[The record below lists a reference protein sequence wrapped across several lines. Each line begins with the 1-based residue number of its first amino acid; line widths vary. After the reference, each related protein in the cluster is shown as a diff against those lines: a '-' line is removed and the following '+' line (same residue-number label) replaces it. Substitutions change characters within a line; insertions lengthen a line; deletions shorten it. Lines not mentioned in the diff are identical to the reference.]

1 MSLASQRLH
10 NLDIRCDCDFCMTN
24 FDYEE
29 RLGVF
34 KSSITGTNFDINI
47 NNNHNLHPCKLD
59 CVIYLITCS
68 NCGIQYVGKT
78 KQKLVQRFRGHKHC
92 SKMKKDQ
99 ILYKHFNTDCK
110 FENAKF
116 RIIERTNEN
125 DLLSR
130 EDYWMKKLMSIYP
143 FGLNDQ
149 VSQIGNM
156 TRQNFVNFN
165 FIDPFYRYP
174 ETRRHR
180 SHGYR
185 KNKKTPLNVDTVI
198 SDLKFLYNNYEIKKC
213 IDVMKGTNKKLL
225 TNILQKVLL
234 ASDQFDRRFIDII
247 SAYVGHSRKYSKLS
261 KTFDN
266 NKIRVKLEYSSKIID
281 LINIHSLLSSNKIK
295 SKIPQNYKKHKIE
308 IIHKYNKPIGNI
320 ICNYNKFLENLNE
333 QDILNNNRCIC
344 ERNNSHDKIRE
355 FIYAPAGHVVT
366 GDLNILDSLEN
377 YNQLKQVMKFGY
389 KYRLQEQNVTWNKIK
404 QNLLDMINNIKNSLI
419 NKNNGSD
426 EDLIDWENSLKRMLN
441 NKIGSLQ
448 NSHNLKS
455 FDFGINFKLLK
466 KQIDNIHKH
475 FVITTVDKASNNF
488 AIICKKFYTNQMKN
502 ELGIGHNGIEGNE
515 VYVPC
520 NNSSIDDTIE
530 EQCNNIERIHKDVNI
545 NNKNIPKL
553 FMNPKFH
560 KRPYK
565 YRFIAGASNA
575 VTKDLAV
582 DVNLCLKLMKKIHK
596 GYCKSIFNRTGYNFY
611 WSVDN
616 SNEVLDKL
624 KNVNNPS
631 SVYSYD
637 FATLYTNLP
646 LESVRDEIF
655 ELIDRYFDINLR
667 KGEKYI
673 ALNRYLGKSWFSSSN
688 SNNSFSRE
696 KLKEAL
702 EYLLFNSYVK
712 FGPYVFKQTKGIPM
726 GGNASPLIAD
736 LFLANLEF
744 KYMEKLVNT
753 KRNDINYNR
762 NIRLAKKLSNNCRYI
777 DDILVCNMTDINE
790 FLHYASEIYPNS
802 IPLTAGNPNQLKDT
816 FLDVDMHIEEN
827 HFNTKIYH
835 KVDDFNFDVISFP
848 FPTSNISDYVT
859 YNSFYSQLVRY
870 AFICSRFEYFAER
883 CKKLTDYL
891 VLRGFEKHKFKNYF
905 DKFVVNFYD
914 ILKLKYDMDNIKRFS
929 IAQFQ

>member
-1 MSLASQRLH
+1 
-10 NLDIRCDCDFCMTN
+10 
-24 FDYEE
+24 
-29 RLGVF
+29 
-34 KSSITGTNFDINI
+34 
-47 NNNHNLHPCKLD
+47 
-59 CVIYLITCS
+59 
-68 NCGIQYVGKT
+68 
-78 KQKLVQRFRGHKHC
+78 
-92 SKMKKDQ
+92 
-99 ILYKHFNTDCK
+99 
-110 FENAKF
+110 
-116 RIIERTNEN
+116 
-125 DLLSR
+125 
-130 EDYWMKKLMSIYP
+130 
-143 FGLNDQ
+143 
-149 VSQIGNM
+149 
-156 TRQNFVNFN
+156 
-165 FIDPFYRYP
+165 
-174 ETRRHR
+174 
-180 SHGYR
+180 
-185 KNKKTPLNVDTVI
+185 
-198 SDLKFLYNNYEIKKC
+198 
-213 IDVMKGTNKKLL
+213 
-225 TNILQKVLL
+225 
-234 ASDQFDRRFIDII
+234 
-247 SAYVGHSRKYSKLS
+247 
-261 KTFDN
+261 
-266 NKIRVKLEYSSKIID
+266 
-281 LINIHSLLSSNKIK
+281 
-295 SKIPQNYKKHKIE
+295 
-308 IIHKYNKPIGNI
+308 
-320 ICNYNKFLENLNE
+320 
-333 QDILNNNRCIC
+333 
-344 ERNNSHDKIRE
+344 
-355 FIYAPAGHVVT
+355 
-366 GDLNILDSLEN
+366 
-377 YNQLKQVMKFGY
+377 
-389 KYRLQEQNVTWNKIK
+389 
-404 QNLLDMINNIKNSLI
+404 
-419 NKNNGSD
+419 
-426 EDLIDWENSLKRMLN
+426 
-441 NKIGSLQ
+441 
-448 NSHNLKS
+448 
-455 FDFGINFKLLK
+455 
-466 KQIDNIHKH
+466 
-475 FVITTVDKASNNF
+475 
-488 AIICKKFYTNQMKN
+488 
-502 ELGIGHNGIEGNE
+502 
-515 VYVPC
+515 
-520 NNSSIDDTIE
+520 
-530 EQCNNIERIHKDVNI
+530 
-545 NNKNIPKL
+545 
-553 FMNPKFH
+553 MNPKFH

-712 FGPYVFKQTKGIPM
+712 FGPYVFKQAKGIPM